1 VDSNELRGYYTSCVV
16 DLKAI
21 PGAFEYTEGFSR
33 PDWDRI
39 ADVVNA
45 TPPESGIGEAW
56 DAVALQWVGVLR
68 DELGGSYRISESDDY
83 ILLSEY
89 DDDQVK
95 FLLRVTA
102 KAHSI
107 ILLNLG
113 HLAASSGGSRNVI
126 LLFSELDDYDHYVA
140 YFYRGAHIPQSG
152 GVYINTGYQ
161 HIALRDGGPT
171 DAAVIIVHELCHNC
185 VHHLPVPAWL
195 NEGVA
200 VTLERKISREI
211 IADLRGGIMDG
222 ELAERHHEFWNE
234 ANIQEFWAGTTFHMK
249 EEAQALS
256 YSLAEVLVHKL
267 SGDHRLFLE
276 FLANAHYDDA
286 GQTAALDILG
296 INLGDAVADFLGP
309 GEWRPVRK
317 AIVDCW
323 KREEEE
329 TKRGEQ
335 NPGQ

>member
-1 VDSNELRGYYTSCVV
+1 MV

-21 PGAFEYTEGFSR
+21 PDALEYVEGFSR
-33 PDWDRI
+33 VEWDRV
-39 ADVVNA
+39 AKLVNTTVPTEEIGA
-45 TPPESGIGEAW
+45 TW
-56 DAVALQWVGVLR
+56 DAVALQWVGVIR

-89 DDDQVK
+89 NDDQVK

-102 KAHSI
+102 NAHSI
-107 ILLNLG
+107 ILANLG
-113 HLAASSGGSRNVI
+113 PHAATGGGARNVI
-126 LLFSELDDYDHYVA
+126 LLLSDLDDYDHYIA
-140 YFYRGAHIPQSG
+140 YFYRGTHIPPSG

-161 HIALRDGGPT
+161 HIALSDRGPT
-171 DAAVIIVHELCHNC
+171 DAAMTIVHELCHNA

-211 IADLRGGIMDG
+211 IIDLRSGILDG
-222 ELAERHHEFWNE
+222 ELADRHYAFWNE
-234 ANIQEFWAGTTFHMK
+234 ENIQEFWAGTTFHMK
-249 EEAQALS
+249 DEAQPLS

-276 FLANAHYDDA
+276 FLANAHYGDG
-286 GQTAALDILG
+286 GQTAGLDVLG
-296 INLGDAVADFLGP
+296 INLGDVAADFLGP

-317 AIVDCW
+317 AMVDCW
-323 KREEEE
+323 KRAEAQAQPSDSAE
-329 TKRGEQ
+329 
-335 NPGQ
+335 